1 MATRGVAIL
10 PTGMSRE
17 RFEWLDRWCENPAED
32 VIRTVGTESNVKE
45 IYDECNRLALDP
57 QNFVFNQ
64 FAEFGNH
71 LVHYAVTG
79 PALAH
84 VFESYR
90 QQVGRD
96 VRLALMTSATGSAG
110 TIAAGEYLKDTHGTK
125 VLAAEAL
132 ECPTLLENGF
142 GEHNIQG
149 IGDKHVPLIHN
160 VMRHDLVAAVSDRAT
175 DHLEV
180 MFDEPEGL
188 ALLAGRGVPAAVLD
202 ALADFGFSSI
212 CNVLAAISAAKVLGL
227 GPDDVVVTV
236 ATDGGQLYR
245 SERAKVLE
253 RDFGGEFTR
262 LDAAAVWGEHL
273 ANVPHRRDPR
283 AHRTRPQPHLQPG
296 LLHLGRA
303 AGHPVRAVRAPARAG
318 LLARAAVL
326 PPAVGRAD
334 HRVQRPGGRVVTI
347 TRFRRRTD
355 RRGSPSR
362 YEEPG
367 RR

>member
-79 PALAH
+79 PALSH

-180 MFDEPEGL
+180 MFNEPEGL
-188 ALLAGRGVPAAVLD
+188 ALLAGKGVPAGRAGRARRLRVLVD
-202 ALADFGFSSI
+202 L
-212 CNVLAAISAAKVLGL
+212 
-227 GPDDVVVTV
+227 
-236 ATDGGQLYR
+236 Q
-245 SERAKVLE
+245 RA
-253 RDFGGEFTR
+253 
-262 LDAAAVWGEHL
+262 
-273 ANVPHRRDPR
+273 RR
-283 AHRTRPQPHLQPG
+283 
-296 LLHLGRA
+296 HLGRQGA
-303 AGHPVRAVRAPARAG
+303 
-318 LLARAAVL
+318 
-326 PPAVGRAD
+326 
-334 HRVQRPGGRVVTI
+334 RPG
-347 TRFRRRTD
+347 
-355 RRGSPSR
+355 
-362 YEEPG
+362 PG
-367 RR
+367 RRRRHRGDRRRPALPLGAREGARARLRRRVHPARRRGGVG